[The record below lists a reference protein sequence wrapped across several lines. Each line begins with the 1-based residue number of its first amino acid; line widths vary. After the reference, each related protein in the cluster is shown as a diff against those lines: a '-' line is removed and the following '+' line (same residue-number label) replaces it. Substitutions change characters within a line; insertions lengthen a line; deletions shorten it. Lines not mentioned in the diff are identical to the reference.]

1 MRWSRWEGIPI
12 NFCPIAPKLF
22 SIMIEECSKVCCR
35 RRPRSVE
42 GPEAF
47 LSSKRLFLFRE
58 KGKIIVFD
66 FSSVIFKL
74 WHLSSS
80 GSEWLLHNRIEL
92 KLEIIFPSSF
102 EGRKDLNPFAPPPD
116 VTCFLAWRF
125 YFRVILLC
133 VPEPIFSFALF
144 IYFLLQSAISFTEKI
159 SIHRGTRGGGPEG
172 KYFPIIKRN
181 DLH

>member
-12 NFCPIAPKLF
+12 NFCPVAPKLF

-35 RRPRSVE
+35 RRLCSVE

-47 LSSKRLFLFRE
+47 LSSKRLFLFQE

-102 EGRKDLNPFAPPPD
+102 EGRKDLNPFASPLPMSHAFSLD
-116 VTCFLAWRF
+116 DFIFGLF
-125 YFRVILLC
+125 YC
-133 VPEPIFSFALF
+133 VSPNRYFPSLYLF
-144 IYFLLQSAISFTEKI
+144 IFCYSQQSVSPKRFPFIGASRGRGQTENI
-159 SIHRGTRGGGPEG
+159 FRS
-172 KYFPIIKRN
+172 
-181 DLH
+181 